1 MNIELIKINKNVGIV
16 TDEAGKSKTVEV
28 RDANLE
34 SVLLK
39 ENELENAK
47 KALEGIQDE
56 FADIDWNNHKVKAS
70 CLVVLFAGVVYAIPP
85 IILAVGGKMPW
96 IIAAKILFT
105 ISLLVGGIETFSLN
119 FQKYIS
125 NRDNKKLM
133 GKKEDLEKKVH
144 DLEEELEVL
153 KKRSQFKEFS
163 KSEEQADV
171 RTDDMTLGND
181 YANNVSYFYNPRD
194 VKVLK
199 LVPERNRNNNK
210 DNK

>member
-1 MNIELIKINKNVGIV
+1 MNVDLIKINKNVGIV

-28 RDANLE
+28 HDANLE

-47 KALEGIQDE
+47 NALLGIQDE
-56 FADIDWNNHKVKAS
+56 FADIDWDNHKVKVL
-70 CLVVLFAGVVYAIPP
+70 CLAVLFVGVVYAIPP

-96 IIAAKILFT
+96 IITAKILFT

-181 YANNVSYFYNPRD
+181 CANNVSYFYNPRD

>member
-28 RDANLE
+28 HDANLE

-47 KALEGIQDE
+47 NALLGIQDE
-56 FADIDWNNHKVKAS
+56 FADIDWDNHKVKVL
-70 CLVVLFAGVVYAIPP
+70 CLAVLFVGVVYAIPP

>member
-28 RDANLE
+28 HDANLE

-47 KALEGIQDE
+47 NALLGIQDE
-56 FADIDWNNHKVKAS
+56 FADIDWDNHKVKVL
-70 CLVVLFAGVVYAIPP
+70 CLAVLFVGVVYAIPP

-96 IIAAKILFT
+96 IITAKILFT

-181 YANNVSYFYNPRD
+181 CANNVSYFYNPRD